1 MGLPES
7 LNGNPFLIHVSSGKG
22 FPPEAKHVN
31 ETLSPLRRQGERSP
45 NNCGTEGGSKY
56 V

>member
-22 FPPEAKHVN
+22 FPPEAKHVS
-31 ETLSPLRRQGERSP
+31 ETMSPLRL
-45 NNCGTEGGSKY
+45 
-56 V
+56 